1 MDGIDQRIVQCLLQD
16 GRASFRRIA
25 LVAGVSEQ
33 TAARR
38 YRALVA
44 DGAVRVRALPGHG
57 GSREQTW
64 FVRVQ
69 CRPDAADALADALAA
84 REDTSY
90 VSVTSG
96 GSEIVCQTRSDPTH
110 PHGSVLHRL
119 PRTAKVLGFH
129 ACAVLHVHRG
139 TEAKWR
145 AFDELLTPAEIA
157 LLRDHAASATSSAST
172 TSAES
177 GRAAEA
183 SSPAVI
189 GEADAPLLKEL
200 ARDGRAGVVAL
211 ARATGWS
218 KSRISARLEELL
230 NAQALYLAVDLA
242 YARFDFHTAAY
253 LWLTVNPGALKS
265 TGEALSRHPETTFA
279 AAVTGSANLLA
290 TVTCRTTDD
299 LYAYLTD
306 TVGVLPAVTQVDVVP
321 VLHRLKQAGT
331 RIRQGRLA
339 PDRQTKLV
347 TKNPQFRELN

>member
-1 MDGIDQRIVQCLLQD
+1 MDQIDRRIVQCLLQD
-16 GRASFRRIA
+16 GRAPFRRIA
-25 LVAGVSEQ
+25 QVASVSEQ

-129 ACAVLHVHRG
+129 AYAVLHMHLG
-139 TEAKWR
+139 ADAKWR
-145 AFDELLTPAEIA
+145 AFDEPLTPAEIA
-157 LLRDHAASATSSAST
+157 VLHDRDDAPTQPASDPRT
-172 TSAES
+172 
-177 GRAAEA
+177 
-183 SSPAVI
+183 AVLT
-189 GEADAPLLKEL
+189 EKDAPLLAEL
-200 ARDGRAGVVAL
+200 AQDGRTGVVDL

-218 KSRISARLEELL
+218 KARVSARLEELL
-230 NAQALYLAVDLA
+230 DGQALRLAVDLA
-242 YARFDFHTAAY
+242 YARFGFHATAY
-253 LWLTVNPGALKS
+253 LWLTVNPGRLKA
-265 TGEALSRHPETTFA
+265 TGEALSSHPETTFA
-279 AAVTGSANLLA
+279 AAVTGSANLLV
-290 TVTCRTTDD
+290 TVTCRTMDD
-299 LYAYLTD
+299 LYTYVTD
-306 TVGVLPAVTQVDVVP
+306 KVGILPAVTQVDVVP

-331 RIRQGRLA
+331 RLHQGRLT
-339 PDRQTKLV
+339 PS
-347 TKNPQFRELN
+347 